1 MRTFLLIAELLLCL
15 IISST
20 NGHLIAGTISGYF
33 YNRIARLTYRLVWER
48 GSGPCG
54 QSCSAQDVGNYLSSL
69 PPTLSS
75 LKWRCTTGCQSAN
88 QDLHDV
94 SYTLT
99 AVSDDLTSGW
109 EQGEQYFL
117 YSGMEINNTYQ
128 VTLSGYEVLAPSLGL
143 GKMVAA
149 FDFGIRNDT
158 GVPNASPISAVPA
171 TLGVQ
176 FGCTTVIN
184 IPAED
189 PDADSVRCRLATP
202 EECGNACT
210 NAPNITL
217 NWETCSVSIPATTQD
232 GYEPNR
238 KYVITVMVEDYPDYT
253 ISVGDQVRSIRKP
266 ISKIPSQFTITTIV
280 RQQACGDLG
289 LRVDGVVPN
298 PTNLFRVS
306 YAGGSIQFN
315 GAFYMQSPNINDTT
329 FITSFFKGV
338 NYNVLPD
345 DENRTIG
352 NFRDDVRRA
361 RYVWGSYDVRQYA
374 DTLLCV
380 WGRNFEGVTTDRF
393 CYTAILLDG
402 DDCGGHTCQNGG
414 KCVDLFRRWTCK
426 CLHGFKPKD
435 CSHKVTCADFPCKN
449 NGTCVDTGTLYICAC
464 ASGFTGLDCEMKIQ
478 TVGSKKSDFK
488 VVPAV
493 LGTIAGVATALV
505 VTGCCW
511 WFLFAAAK
519 RPDSREK
526 KRRVSPSDLH
536 NVTHGSHQRHT
547 QGDININPT
556 QEDLNKNHTPDQD
569 LHLTA

>member
-33 YNRIARLTYRLVWER
+33 YNRIAAVQAVFYLFQRLTYRLVWER

-99 AVSDDLTSGW
+99 AVSDDL
-109 EQGEQYFL
+109 
-117 YSGMEINNTYQ
+117 
-128 VTLSGYEVLAPSLGL
+128 TLSGYEVLAPSLGL

-217 NWETCSVSIPATTQD
+217 NWTCSVSIPATTQH

-266 ISKIPSQFTITTIV
+266 ISKIPSQVRTERSKYPAYHRSDPEVYPPFISQFTITTIV

-306 YAGGSIQFN
+306 YGGGSVQFN

-361 RYVWGSYDVRQYA
+361 RYVWGTYDVRQYA

-380 WGRNFEGVTTDRF
+380 WGHV
-393 CYTAILLDG
+393 

-426 CLHGFKPKD
+426 CPHGFKPKD
-435 CSHKVTCADFPCKN
+435 CSHSRFQK
-449 NGTCVDTGTLYICAC
+449 
-464 ASGFTGLDCEMKIQ
+464 
-478 TVGSKKSDFK
+478 VGSTRSTGDDSWGRHG
-488 VVPAV
+488 ACGDGM
-493 LGTIAGVATALV
+493 LLV
-505 VTGCCW
+505 VSICCRQKAR
-511 WFLFAAAK
+511 LQ
-519 RPDSREK
+519 REK
-526 KRRVSPSDLH
+526 KKGQIS
-536 NVTHGSHQRHT
+536 GSGHIR
-547 QGDININPT
+547 DP
-556 QEDLNKNHTPDQD
+556 L
-569 LHLTA
+569 A